1 MTRAF
6 DAASEPSPTMLDTG
20 LHALAWAARRFDLSI
35 SVAQLT
41 HRLGRVEG
49 AADSLDL
56 RRCAGWIGLRA
67 RAVQSRVQRLHHLPL
82 PALLDTTRG
91 CAVLDAVEGD
101 RVRVFWPL
109 QGQCQTLSRQ
119 ELATLWQGHDQGRGE
134 VLLLAERHVQLKT
147 GGFGV
152 SWFLPSILKHGRQF
166 RSVLLV
172 SLMLQGVALVTP
184 LLFENIIDRVLV
196 SRGLSSLQVLGIA
209 MLALALFEPLF
220 GLLRSWLFS
229 NVASKINAELSARL
243 YQHLIQLPL
252 GYFQRRQSGEIIAR
266 VGEMQQIRQFLT
278 GSALTLVLDL
288 AFCGLFIAVMY
299 SYAPLLTWVVVGS
312 LALYF
317 LFWLCVG
324 PLLRS
329 RALREYELNAANT
342 AFLTE
347 TVTGI
352 ETIKTGAIESAFQ
365 QQWQRQLATYVR
377 AAFHTRI
384 VGIWAGQGI
393 GLIQKLTAALLLWW
407 GVMLVLDGQLSPGQ
421 LVAFNM
427 LAGHVVEPI
436 LRLAQVWQD
445 FQHTLISLRRL
456 GDILDSDCESGSGG
470 LASVPALQGGVSFQ
484 GVRFRYEEDGQE
496 VLRQLDLEIQPGEF
510 VGITGPSGSGKSTLT
525 RLLQR
530 LYVPQHGRV
539 LVDGI
544 DLAIADP
551 VALRRNMSV
560 VLQESVLFA
569 GSVAENIRL
578 CRPQA
583 TDAEVRHAASL
594 AGAAPFIEALAQGYE
609 TEVGERGGQLSGG
622 QRQRIALARALLTN
636 PGILLLDEATSA
648 LDYESEAAVMANL
661 QGIVRGR
668 TVISVAHRLNTL
680 RHADRI
686 LVIDQGRVLEQ
697 GTHQQLLALDG
708 LYARQWAL
716 QMKD

>member
-1 MTRAF
+1 
-6 DAASEPSPTMLDTG
+6 
-20 LHALAWAARRFDLSI
+20 
-35 SVAQLT
+35 
-41 HRLGRVEG
+41 
-49 AADSLDL
+49 
-56 RRCAGWIGLRA
+56 
-67 RAVQSRVQRLHHLPL
+67 
-82 PALLDTTRG
+82 
-91 CAVLDAVEGD
+91 
-101 RVRVFWPL
+101 
-109 QGQCQTLSRQ
+109 
-119 ELATLWQGHDQGRGE
+119 
-134 VLLLAERHVQLKT
+134 
-147 GGFGV
+147 
-152 SWFLPSILKHGRQF
+152 
-166 RSVLLV
+166 
-172 SLMLQGVALVTP
+172 
-184 LLFENIIDRVLV
+184 
-196 SRGLSSLQVLGIA
+196 
-209 MLALALFEPLF
+209 
-220 GLLRSWLFS
+220 
-229 NVASKINAELSARL
+229 
-243 YQHLIQLPL
+243 
-252 GYFQRRQSGEIIAR
+252 
-266 VGEMQQIRQFLT
+266 
-278 GSALTLVLDL
+278 
-288 AFCGLFIAVMY
+288 
-299 SYAPLLTWVVVGS
+299 
-312 LALYF
+312 
-317 LFWLCVG
+317 
-324 PLLRS
+324 
-329 RALREYELNAANT
+329 
-342 AFLTE
+342 
-347 TVTGI
+347 
-352 ETIKTGAIESAFQ
+352 
-365 QQWQRQLATYVR
+365 
-377 AAFHTRI
+377 
-384 VGIWAGQGI
+384 
-393 GLIQKLTAALLLWW
+393 
-407 GVMLVLDGQLSPGQ
+407 MLVLDGQLSPGQ

-456 GDILDSDCESGSGG
+456 GDILDTECESGSGG

-496 VLRQLDLEIQPGEF
+496 ILRSLDLEIQPGEF

-583 TDAEVRHAASL
+583 SDAEVQHAASL
-594 AGAAPFIEALAQGYE
+594 AGASAFIEALAQGYE
-609 TEVGERGGQLSGG
+609 TQVGERGGQLSGG
-622 QRQRIALARALLTN
+622 QRQRIALARALLSN

-661 QGIVRGR
+661 QGIAQGR

-697 GTHQQLLALDG
+697 GTHEQLLALDG

>member
-1 MTRAF
+1 MTTACNPG
-6 DAASEPSPTMLDTG
+6 DELSPTLLDTG
-20 LHALAWAARRFDLSI
+20 LHALAWAARRFELSI

-41 HRLGRVEG
+41 HRLGRIEG
-49 AADSLDL
+49 PADSLDL

-67 RAVQSRVQRLHHLPL
+67 RAVNSQVQRLDHLPL
-82 PALLDTTRG
+82 PALLETTNG
-91 CAVLDAVEGD
+91 WAVLDAVEGD
-101 RVRVFWPL
+101 QLRVYWPL
-109 QGQCQTLSRQ
+109 QGQCQTLSRAQ
-119 ELATLWQGHDQGRGE
+119 LAQLWPPQGQ
-134 VLLLAERHVQLKT
+134 VLLLAEQHVQAKAR
-147 GGFGV
+147 GFGV

-220 GLLRSWLFS
+220 GLVRSWLFS

-252 GYFQRRQSGEIIAR
+252 GYFQGRQSGEIIAR

-347 TVTGI
+347 AVTGI

-365 QQWQRQLATYVR
+365 QQWQRQLAAYVR

-456 GDILDSDCESGSGG
+456 GDILDTECESGSGG

-484 GVRFRYEEDGQE
+484 GVRFRYQEEGQE
-496 VLRQLDLEIQPGEF
+496 VLRQLDLEIRPGEF

-539 LVDGI
+539 MVDGI

-560 VLQESVLFA
+560 VLQESLLFA
-569 GSVAENIRL
+569 GSIAENIRL

-583 TDAEVRHAASL
+583 SDAEVQHAARL
-594 AGAAPFIEALAQGYE
+594 AGAAAFIEALDQGYE
-609 TEVGERGGQLSGG
+609 TQVGERGGQLSGG
-622 QRQRIALARALLTN
+622 QRQRIALARALLTD

-661 QGIVRGR
+661 QDIARGR

-697 GTHQQLLALDG
+697 GTHQQLLDLDG

>member
-1 MTRAF
+1 MTRELNQAGD
-6 DAASEPSPTMLDTG
+6 DAATLLDTG
-20 LHALAWAARRFDLSI
+20 LEALAWAARQFDLTL
-35 SVAQLT
+35 SVAQLR

-49 AADSLDL
+49 CANSHDL
-56 RRCAGWIGLRA
+56 RRSAGWIGLRA
-67 RAVQSRVQRLHHLPL
+67 RAVRSTLQRLENLPL
-82 PALLDTTRG
+82 PALLDTMQG
-91 CAVLDAVEGD
+91 WVVLEAVDDEHVRLFFPQQGGTQYISYEQLSAV
-101 RVRVFWPL
+101 
-109 QGQCQTLSRQ
+109 
-119 ELATLWQGHDQGRGE
+119 WQGD
-134 VLLLAERHVQLKT
+134 VLLLAEQHVGLKKA
-147 GGFGV
+147 GFGIG
-152 SWFLPSILKHGRQF
+152 WFLPSILKHARQF

-172 SLMLQGVALVTP
+172 SLLLQLVALVTP
-184 LLFENIIDRVLV
+184 MLFENIIDRVLV
-196 SRGLSSLQVLGIA
+196 SRGMSSLQVLGIA
-209 MLALALFEPLF
+209 MLALALFEPVF
-220 GLLRSWLFS
+220 GFLRSWLFS
-229 NVASKINAELSARL
+229 NVASKINSELSARL
-243 YQHLIQLPL
+243 YGHLVQLPL
-252 GYFQRRQSGEIIAR
+252 SYFQRRQTGEILAR

-312 LALYF
+312 LVLYF
-317 LFWLCVG
+317 LFWICVG

-347 TVTGI
+347 AVTGI
-352 ETIKTGAIESAFQ
+352 ETIKTGATEGGFQ
-365 QQWQRQLATYVR
+365 QQWQRQLAAYVR

-393 GLIQKLTAALLLWW
+393 GIIQKLTAALLLWW
-407 GVMLVLDGQLSPGQ
+407 GVMLVMDGQMSPGQ

-456 GDILDSDCESGSGG
+456 GDILETECESGSGG
-470 LASVPALQGGVSFQ
+470 LASVPTLRGAVSFQ
-484 GVRFRYEEDGQE
+484 GVRFRYNEDGQE
-496 VLRQLDLEIQPGEF
+496 ILRNLNLEVQPGEF
-510 VGITGPSGSGKSTLT
+510 IGITGPSGSGKSTLT

-569 GSVAENIRL
+569 GSIADNIRL

-583 TDAEVRHAASL
+583 SDAEVHEAATL
-594 AGAAPFIEALAQGYE
+594 AGAASFIQAMEQGYE
-609 TEVGERGGQLSGG
+609 TQVGERGGQLSGG

-648 LDYESEAAVMANL
+648 LDYESEAAVMSNL
-661 QGIVRGR
+661 QRIAQGR

-680 RHADRI
+680 RHAHRI
-686 LVIDQGRVLEQ
+686 LVIDQGQVVEQ
-697 GTHQQLLALDG
+697 GSHAQLLAQGG

>member
-1 MTRAF
+1 MTTAF
-6 DAASEPSPTMLDTG
+6 NPAAEQAPTILDSG

-35 SVAQLT
+35 SVAQLN
-41 HRLGRVEG
+41 HRLGRGEG
-49 AADSLDL
+49 LADSLDL

-67 RAVQSRVQRLHHLPL
+67 RALQSQVQRLQHLPL
-82 PALLDTTRG
+82 PALLETSQG
-91 CAVLDAVEGD
+91 WAVLDAVDGD
-101 RVRVFWPL
+101 QVRLFWPL
-109 QGQCQTLSRQ
+109 QGQCQSLSRE
-119 ELATLWQGHDQGRGE
+119 ELAALWQGQ
-134 VLLLAERHVQLKT
+134 VLLLAERHVEPRAR
-147 GGFGV
+147 GFGIG
-152 SWFLPSILKHGRQF
+152 WFLPSILKHMRQF

-172 SLMLQGVALVTP
+172 SLMLQLVALVTP

-229 NVASKINAELSARL
+229 NVASRINAELSARL

-252 GYFQRRQSGEIIAR
+252 GYFQGRQTGEIIAR

-299 SYAPLLTWVVVGS
+299 AYAPLLTWVVVGS

-347 TVTGI
+347 AVTGI
-352 ETIKTGAIESAFQ
+352 ETIKTGAIESGFQ
-365 QQWQRQLATYVR
+365 QQWQRQLAAYVR

-393 GLIQKLTAALLLWW
+393 GVIQKLTAALLLWW

-456 GDILDSDCESGSGG
+456 GDILDTECESGSGG

-496 VLRQLDLEIQPGEF
+496 ILRSLDLEIQPGEF

-583 TDAEVRHAASL
+583 SDAEVQHAASL
-594 AGAAPFIEALAQGYE
+594 AGASAFIEALAQGYE
-609 TEVGERGGQLSGG
+609 TQVGERGGQLSGG
-622 QRQRIALARALLTN
+622 QRQRIALARALLSN

-661 QGIVRGR
+661 QGIAQGR

-697 GTHQQLLALDG
+697 GTHEQLLALDG

>member
-49 AADSLDL
+49 PADSLDL

-91 CAVLDAVEGD
+91 WAVLDAVEGD

-119 ELATLWQGHDQGRGE
+119 ELATLWQGPDQGQGE

-365 QQWQRQLATYVR
+365 QQWQRQLAAYVR

-583 TDAEVRHAASL
+583 SDAEVRHAAGL
-594 AGAAPFIEALAQGYE
+594 AGAASFIEALAQGYE

-661 QGIVRGR
+661 QGIVHGR

>member
-1 MTRAF
+1 MTTACQLTG
-6 DAASEPSPTMLDTG
+6 EPSPTLLDSG

-35 SVAQLT
+35 SVAQLA

-49 AADSLDL
+49 LADSLDL

-67 RAVQSRVQRLHHLPL
+67 RAVRSQVQRLQHLPL
-82 PALLDTTRG
+82 PALLETTQG
-91 CAVLDAVEGD
+91 WVVLDAVDGD
-101 RVRVFWPL
+101 QLRIYWPL
-109 QGQCQTLSRQ
+109 QGQCQTLTRA
-119 ELATLWQGHDQGRGE
+119 ELALCWPARGQ
-134 VLLLAERHVQLKT
+134 VLLLAEQHVQPKAR
-147 GGFGV
+147 GFGV
-152 SWFLPSILKHGRQF
+152 GWFLPSILKHGRQF

-196 SRGLSSLQVLGIA
+196 SRGLSSLQVLGMA

-220 GLLRSWLFS
+220 GLVRSWLFS

-252 GYFQRRQSGEIIAR
+252 GYFQGRQTGEIIAR

-347 TVTGI
+347 AVTGI
-352 ETIKTGAIESAFQ
+352 ETIKTGAIENGFQ
-365 QQWQRQLATYVR
+365 QQWQRQLAAYVR

-456 GDILDSDCESGSGG
+456 GDILDTECESGSGG

-484 GVRFRYEEDGQE
+484 GVRFRYAEDGQE
-496 VLRQLDLEIQPGEF
+496 VLRQLDLEIRPGEF

-539 LVDGI
+539 MVDGI

-569 GSVAENIRL
+569 GSVAQNIRL

-583 TDAEVRHAASL
+583 SDAEVQDAARL
-594 AGAAPFIEALAQGYE
+594 AGAASFIEALAQGYE
-609 TEVGERGGQLSGG
+609 TQVGERGGQLSGG
-622 QRQRIALARALLTN
+622 QRQRIALARALLCN

-661 QGIVRGR
+661 QDIARGR

-697 GTHQQLLALDG
+697 GTHQQLLDLDG

>member
-1 MTRAF
+1 MTTAF
-6 DAASEPSPTMLDTG
+6 IHAGDDTPNILDTG
-20 LHALAWAARRFDLSI
+20 LEALVWAARRFDLTLTA
-35 SVAQLT
+35 AQLN

-49 AADSLDL
+49 MADSIDL
-56 RRCAGWIGLRA
+56 RRCAGWAGLRA
-67 RAVQSRVQRLHHLPL
+67 RAVRSSVQRLEQLPL
-82 PALLDTTRG
+82 PALLETARG
-91 CAVLDAVEGD
+91 WVVLNAVEPGQ
-101 RVRVFWPL
+101 VNLFWPL
-109 QGQCQTLSRQ
+109 EGHCQTLPR
-119 ELATLWQGHDQGRGE
+119 EDLAELWQGE
-134 VLLLAERHVQLKT
+134 VLLLAEQHTGLKPPA
-147 GGFGV
+147 FGV
-152 SWFLPSILKHGRQF
+152 AWFWPSILKHVRQF

-172 SLMLQGVALVTP
+172 SLMLQLVALVTP

-196 SRGLSSLQVLGIA
+196 SRGMSSLQVLGIA
-209 MLALALFEPLF
+209 LLALALFEPLF

-229 NVASKINAELSARL
+229 NLASKINAELCARL
-243 YQHLIQLPL
+243 YQHLVQLPL
-252 GYFQRRQSGEIIAR
+252 SYFQRRQTGEIIAR

-288 AFCGLFIAVMY
+288 AFCSLFIAVMY

-312 LALYF
+312 LFLYF

-329 RALREYELNAANT
+329 RALREYELSAANT

-352 ETIKTGAIESAFQ
+352 ETIKTGATEGGFQ
-365 QQWQRQLATYVR
+365 QQWQRQLAAYVR

-407 GVMLVLDGQLSPGQ
+407 GVMLVMDGQLTPGQ

-456 GDILDSDCESGSGG
+456 GDILDTECESGSGG
-470 LASVPALQGGVSFQ
+470 LASVPALQGAVSFQ
-484 GVRFRYEEDGQE
+484 GVRFRYDEDGQE
-496 VLRQLDLEIQPGEF
+496 ILRNLNLDVQPGEF
-510 VGITGPSGSGKSTLT
+510 IGITGPSGSGKSTLT

-569 GSVAENIRL
+569 GSIAENIRL

-583 TDAEVRHAASL
+583 SDAEVHEAATL
-594 AGAAPFIEALAQGYE
+594 AGAATFIEALSQGYD
-609 TEVGERGGQLSGG
+609 TQVGERGGQLSGG

-661 QGIVRGR
+661 QRIAQGR

-686 LVIDQGRVLEQ
+686 LVIDQGQVLEQ
-697 GTHQQLLALDG
+697 GSHEQLLALDG

-716 QMKD
+716 QMKG

>member
-1 MTRAF
+1 MTEAF
-6 DAASEPSPTMLDTG
+6 APTPEQGPVLLDTG
-20 LHALAWAARRFDLSI
+20 LQALVWAARRFDLAI
-35 SVAQLT
+35 SVAQLN

-49 AADSLDL
+49 VADSLDL
-56 RRCAGWIGLRA
+56 CRCAGWIGLRA
-67 RAVQSRVQRLHHLPL
+67 RMVKSSLQRLEHLPL
-82 PALLDTTRG
+82 PALLETDLG
-91 CAVLDAVEGD
+91 WVVLDTVDEG
-101 RVRVFWPL
+101 RVRLYWPL
-109 QGQCQTLSRQ
+109 EDCCQELSREALVSIWQGQ
-119 ELATLWQGHDQGRGE
+119 A
-134 VLLLAERHVQLKT
+134 LLLAESHIGLKAP
-147 GGFGV
+147 GFGIA
-152 SWFLPSILKHGRQF
+152 WFLPSILKHIRQF

-172 SLMLQGVALVTP
+172 SLMLQLVALVTP
-184 LLFENIIDRVLV
+184 MLMENIIDRVLV

-209 MLALALFEPLF
+209 LLALALFEPLYGF
-220 GLLRSWLFS
+220 IRSWLFS
-229 NVASKINAELSARL
+229 NLASKVNAELSARL
-243 YQHLIQLPL
+243 YRHLVQLPL
-252 GYFQRRQSGEIIAR
+252 SYFQQRQTGEIIAR
-266 VGEMQQIRQFLT
+266 VGEMQHIRQFLT

-299 SYAPLLTWVVVGS
+299 SYAPSLTWLVVGS

-329 RALREYELNAANT
+329 RALREYELRADNT

-347 TVTGI
+347 AVTGI
-352 ETIKTGAIESAFQ
+352 ETIKTGATEGGFQ
-365 QQWQRQLATYVR
+365 QQWQRQLAAYVR
-377 AAFHTRI
+377 AAFSTRL

-393 GLIQKLTAALLLWW
+393 GLVQKVTAALLLWW
-407 GVMLVLDGQLSPGQ
+407 GVTLVMDGQMTPGQ

-456 GDILDSDCESGSGG
+456 GDILETECESGSGG
-470 LASVPALQGGVSFQ
+470 LASVPALQGSMSFQ

-496 VLRQLDLEIQPGEF
+496 ILRNLNLEIQPGEF

-525 RLLQR
+525 RLVQR

-583 TDAEVRHAASL
+583 TDAEVQEAATL
-594 AGAAPFIEALAQGYE
+594 AGADEFIQGLGQGYE
-609 TEVGERGGQLSGG
+609 TQVGERGGQLSGG

-636 PGILLLDEATSA
+636 PTILLLDEATSA

-661 QGIVRGR
+661 QSIARGR

-680 RHADRI
+680 RHAQRI
-686 LVIDQGRVLEQ
+686 LVIDHGQVVEQ
-697 GTHQQLLALDG
+697 GSHEQLLAMEG

>member
-1 MTRAF
+1 MTSAF
-6 DAASEPSPTMLDTG
+6 IHADDDTPNTLDTG
-20 LHALAWAARRFDLSI
+20 LEALAWAARRFDLTLTA
-35 SVAQLT
+35 AQLS

-49 AADSLDL
+49 MADSLDL
-56 RRCAGWIGLRA
+56 RRCAGWVGLRA
-67 RAVQSRVQRLHHLPL
+67 RAVRSTVQRLEHLPL
-82 PALLDTTRG
+82 PALLDTARG
-91 CAVLDAVEGD
+91 WAVLDRVESGQ
-101 RVRVFWPL
+101 VTLFWP
-109 QGQCQTLSRQ
+109 QKGRCQVLPR
-119 ELATLWQGHDQGRGE
+119 EDLAELWQGE
-134 VLLLAERHVQLKT
+134 VLLLAEQHSGLKAP
-147 GGFGV
+147 GFGIA
-152 SWFLPSILKHGRQF
+152 WFWPSILKHARQF

-172 SLMLQGVALVTP
+172 SLMLQLVALVTP

-209 MLALALFEPLF
+209 LLALALFEPLF

-229 NVASKINAELSARL
+229 NLASKINAELCARL
-243 YQHLIQLPL
+243 YQHLVQLPL
-252 GYFQRRQSGEIIAR
+252 SYFQRRQSGEIIAR

-288 AFCGLFIAVMY
+288 AFCSLFIAVMY

-329 RALREYELNAANT
+329 RALREYELGAANT

-347 TVTGI
+347 AVTGI
-352 ETIKTGAIESAFQ
+352 ETIKTGATEGGFQ
-365 QQWQRQLATYVR
+365 QQWQRQLAAYVR
-377 AAFHTRI
+377 AAFQTRI

-407 GVMLVLDGQLSPGQ
+407 GVMLVMDGQLTPGE

-456 GDILDSDCESGSGG
+456 GDILDTECESGSGG
-470 LASVPALQGGVSFQ
+470 LASVPALQGAVSFQ
-484 GVRFRYEEDGQE
+484 GVRFRYDEDGQE
-496 VLRQLDLEIQPGEF
+496 ILRNLNLEVQPGEF
-510 VGITGPSGSGKSTLT
+510 IGITGPSGSGKSTLT

-530 LYVPQHGRV
+530 LYVAQHGRV

-569 GSVAENIRL
+569 GSIAENIRL

-583 TDAEVRHAASL
+583 SDADVHEAATL
-594 AGAAPFIEALAQGYE
+594 AGAATFIEALSQGYD
-609 TEVGERGGQLSGG
+609 TQIGERGGQLSGG
-622 QRQRIALARALLTN
+622 QRQRIALARALLSN

-661 QGIVRGR
+661 QQIAQGR

-680 RHADRI
+680 RHAQRI
-686 LVIDQGRVLEQ
+686 LVIDQGQVIEQ
-697 GTHQQLLALDG
+697 GSHEQLLALDG